1 MTETQFNFFQQWY
14 PLSLLTD
21 LDPKRPKAVTVLGIR
36 LVIWKPHQQQHYQ
49 VFLDQCP
56 HRLASLSEGR
66 IDEKTGNLMCSYH
79 GWEFNTQGICS
90 RIPQAE
96 NPELVKD
103 KFCVKVFPT
112 REEQDLLWFWADP
125 LSAELAA
132 KTPLPL
138 SPQINAEKGF
148 IWSSYCRELEYDWQT
163 LVENLV
169 DPSHVAFAHHG
180 LQGKRENAQPI
191 DFNIL
196 QSTTN
201 LIEAT
206 ISVPNRNIK
215 FQPPCYIEYQIAF
228 PGGKQVGIL
237 AYCIP
242 VLPGKSR
249 LIGFF
254 PQNFAKT
261 LVQIT
266 PRWWDHIMLRNLVLD
281 SDMILLH
288 QQERFLQQ
296 KSTKETWKTAY
307 KMPTGADHLIIE
319 FRKWFDRY
327 CDGQL
332 PWQQLNIP
340 VPDYFPFND
349 NRQQLLDIYH
359 QHTQHCSSCSNALNT
374 IKKLQ
379 LGLLIYFVLTVSGVA
394 LMSDPVRSQWGIPL
408 IAIALLGLGIY
419 GILKYYL
426 EPKFY
431 FVDYIHAEKK

>member
-14 PLSLLTD
+14 PLSILTD
-21 LDPKRPKAVTVLGIR
+21 IDPKRPKSVTVLGIR
-36 LVIWKPHQQQHYQ
+36 LVIWKPEKQQHYQ

-79 GWEFNTQGICS
+79 GWEFDAQGICS

-103 KFCVKVFPT
+103 KFCVQVFPT
-112 REEQDLLWFWADP
+112 REQQGILWVWADP

-138 SPQINAEKGF
+138 SSKINPENGF
-148 IWSSYCRELEYDWQT
+148 VWTSYFRELEYDWST
-163 LVENLV
+163 LVENIA
-169 DPSHVAFAHHG
+169 DPSHVPIAHHG
-180 LQGKRENAQPI
+180 LQGRREHARPVPLELI
-191 DFNIL
+191 ESSL
-196 QSTTN
+196 N
-201 LIEAT
+201 LIEVNT
-206 ISVPNRNIK
+206 PGYLRSIQ
-215 FQPPCYIEYQIAF
+215 FEPPCRLEYEIAF
-228 PGGKQVGIL
+228 PSGKKMQIL
-237 AYCIP
+237 VYCIP

-249 LIGFF
+249 AIGLFA
-254 PQNFAKT
+254 QNFSKT
-261 LVQIT
+261 LHRIT
-266 PRWWDHIMLRNLVLD
+266 PEWWEHIMLRNLVFD
-281 SDMILLH
+281 SDMVLLH

-296 KSTKETWKTAY
+296 KPTGETWKTAY
-307 KMPTGADHLIIE
+307 KMPTSADRLIIE
-319 FRKWFDRY
+319 FRKWFDHY

-332 PWQQLNIP
+332 PWQKLNIP

-359 QHTQHCSSCSNALNT
+359 QHTQNCTSCSNALNN

-379 LGLLIYFVLTVSGVA
+379 LGLLIYFLLTVSGVA
-394 LMSDPVRSQWGIPL
+394 LMSDSIRLQWGVPL
-408 IAIALLGLGIY
+408 IAIALFGLGIY
-419 GILKYYL
+419 GVLKYYL

-431 FVDYIHAEKK
+431 FVDYIHADKK